1 MRLGLKLCRNGATRT
16 VLLVGNYAIKVPCL
30 RTPETFYRG
39 LLANLTE
46 KKFGACGFAELAPV
60 KYCNAWGLVLIMR
73 RVRPVRHRGLYFLEL
88 ERMRIVSGLAD
99 EFILYDAKP
108 ENFGYNCLNR
118 LVKCD
123 FGN

>member
-1 MRLGLKLCRNGATRT
+1 MRGWLKLCRNGATRT
-16 VLLVGNYAIKVPCL
+16 VLLVGNYAVKVPRL
-30 RTPETFYRG
+30 GNPETFYRG

-46 KKFGACGFAELAPV
+46 KKFGTCGFAELATV
-60 KYCNAWGLVLIMR
+60 VYGNVFGLVLVMK

-88 ERMRIVSGLAD
+88 ERMRVESGLAD
-99 EFILYDAKP
+99 EFILSDAKP
-108 ENFGYNCLNR
+108 ENFGYNSQNR